1 MAESL
6 SPDPPDFIHLVD
18 PSYFDPD
25 PIEPFRLLDLPREL
39 RDMIYERM
47 FIRNPVFITQ
57 GECWG
62 PGQKKRNNRSRWSPQ
77 LHSRQIRRTTF
88 LNPPA
93 RYWSYDDP
101 HLTDVEPS
109 GNVNVFLS
117 NRQIYQEASAVY
129 YKNNFCFMDEFS
141 VPACYTFLMDRT
153 PHALKH
159 LKHITLHITAWYD
172 GASMGSE
179 MNSQDMFDLVGFI
192 NRNLSLKSLSLEL
205 QGWPPDVRSAT
216 WDWLT
221 PGCLFAQYKMSW
233 IGALLELQPVP
244 NLSIAISAE
253 HRGPPGRLAA
263 FIRLLRSSLLQNGER
278 LGSRNIK
285 AYTRHVGRWCSRTEA
300 DGQVVKCYKRK
311 TTDRGL
317 RVLSHDDARGRS
329 FTERPQRAAPLWE
342 GAVAK
347 RVARGEEREEARE
360 QVRAA
365 AADGSY
371 DDDLHSS
378 HGAEDSDVSDYDA
391 SDDGDND
398 SLNSLE
404 LGDDVEAVRD
414 EKYFMFYRGNPDR
427 IWRHKDERYRVGA
440 STDAEDST

>member
-6 SPDPPDFIHLVD
+6 PPEPPDFIHLVD

-47 FIRNPVFITQ
+47 FIRNTVFITQ
-57 GECWG
+57 GECWE
-62 PGQKKRNNRSRWSPQ
+62 PGQKKRINHPRWSWQ

-93 RYWSYDDP
+93 DYWSYDDP

-172 GASMGSE
+172 GDSMGSE

-192 NRNLSLKSLSLEL
+192 NRNLSLESLSLEL

-216 WDWLT
+216 WDWRP
-221 PGCLFAQYKMSW
+221 PGFMFARDKMSW
-233 IGALLELQPVP
+233 IGALLELTPVP
-244 NLSIAISAE
+244 DLSIAISADD
-253 HRGPPGRLAA
+253 RGPPERLAA
-263 FIRLLRSSLLQNGER
+263 FVHLLRSQLLQNGEG

-285 AYTRHVGRWCSRTEA
+285 AYIPHAGRWCLRTEA
-300 DGQVVKCYKRK
+300 DGSNIVKGFKRK

-317 RVLSHDDARGRS
+317 RALSHDDDKGRS
-329 FTERPQRAAPLWE
+329 LAKPPQRAAPLWE

-347 RVARGEEREEARE
+347 RVARGEEREAARE
-360 QVRAA
+360 AVREA
-365 AADGSY
+365 AADEHRYGN
-371 DDDLHSS
+371 D
-378 HGAEDSDVSDYDA
+378 DSDVSDYDA
-391 SDDGDND
+391 SDGSDGD

-404 LGDDVEAVRD
+404 LDDDDVEAVRD
-414 EKYFMFYRGNPDR
+414 EAYFMFFRDIPDR
-427 IWRHKDERYRVGA
+427 IWRHKDKRYRGGA
-440 STDAEDST
+440 STGAEDSA